1 MGITVTGQNLNVII
15 MDNLIIE
22 LTQLKEMEGKWG
34 KNVKMLMPLFFIAES
49 INTV

>member
-22 LTQLKEMEGKWG
+22 LTQLKDGKEMG
-34 KNVKMLMPLFFIAES
+34 KNVKMLMPSFFIAES